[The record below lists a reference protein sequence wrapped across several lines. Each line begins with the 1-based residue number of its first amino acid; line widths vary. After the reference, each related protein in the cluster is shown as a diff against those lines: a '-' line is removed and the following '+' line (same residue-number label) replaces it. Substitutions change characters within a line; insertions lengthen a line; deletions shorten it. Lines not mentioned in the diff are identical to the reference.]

1 MNIGTKI
8 KEARQTLGITQEQVA
23 EQLLVS
29 RQTVSSWENCKSLPD
44 IVSVIKMSELYHLS
58 LDELLKGDKDMMK
71 KIEKD
76 TKLAKIQK
84 NFIYAAWCIIA
95 IYAVIAL
102 LSIFFK
108 GTPVIDFLSGAAPGI
123 LLGVSFLLGILSLN
137 KPENK
142 E

>member
-8 KEARQTLGITQEQVA
+8 KEARQTLDITQEQAA

-29 RQTVSSWENCKSLPD
+29 RQTVSSWETGKSLPD

-71 KIEKD
+71 KIEND

-84 NFIYAAWCIIA
+84 HYLYAAWCIVA
-95 IYAVIAL
+95 LYAVIAL

-108 GTPVIDFLSGAAPGI
+108 GNPAIDFLSGAAPGI
-123 LLGVSFLLGILSLN
+123 LLGVSCLLGILSLN
-137 KPENK
+137 KLETK

>member
-1 MNIGTKI
+1 
-8 KEARQTLGITQEQVA
+8 
-23 EQLLVS
+23 
-29 RQTVSSWENCKSLPD
+29 
-44 IVSVIKMSELYHLS
+44 
-58 LDELLKGDKDMMK
+58 MMK

-84 NFIYAAWCIIA
+84 NFIFAAWCIIT

-102 LSIFFK
+102 LTIFLK
-108 GTPVIDFLSGAAPGI
+108 GNPVIDFLSGAAPGI

-137 KPENK
+137 KLETK

>member
-8 KEARQTLGITQEQVA
+8 KEARTSLGITQEQAA
-23 EQLLVS
+23 EQLMVS
-29 RQTVSSWENCKSLPD
+29 RQTISSWENGKSLPD

-58 LDELLKGDKDMMK
+58 LDELLKGDNDMMK

-102 LSIFFK
+102 HSIFFK
-108 GTPVIDFLSGAAPGI
+108 GIPIIEFLSGAAPGI
-123 LLGVSFLLGILSLN
+123 LLGVSFLLGILSMN
-137 KPENK
+137 KLETT

>member
-8 KEARQTLGITQEQVA
+8 KEARTALSITQEQAA

-29 RQTVSSWENCKSLPD
+29 RQTISSWENGKSLPD

-71 KIEKD
+71 KIEND

-84 NFIYAAWCIIA
+84 KFILLAFSVIIIYAAVMVL
-95 IYAVIAL
+95 YL
-102 LSIFFK
+102 IFEEN
-108 GTPVIDFLSGAAPGI
+108 PVIDFLAGATPGI
-123 LLGVSFLLGILSLN
+123 LLGVSFLMGILSLN
-137 KPENK
+137 KMETK

>member
-1 MNIGTKI
+1 
-8 KEARQTLGITQEQVA
+8 
-23 EQLLVS
+23 
-29 RQTVSSWENCKSLPD
+29 
-44 IVSVIKMSELYHLS
+44 
-58 LDELLKGDKDMMK
+58 MMK

-84 NFIYAAWCIIA
+84 NFILAAWCIIA

-102 LSIFFK
+102 LTVFLK
-108 GTPVIDFLSGAAPGI
+108 GNPVIDFLSGAAPGI

-137 KPENK
+137 KLETK